1 MTDIEKLQLVLSA
14 ISGAFIVS
22 QTQAYHTE
30 IVDGGT
36 KNKIWSFTTALAL
49 TPAVLAPLA
58 QLWPDMHLGLYQCV
72 FTAFSAGVYY
82 IASVAHQ
89 NQIYINQGELDKIQ
103 ALPFHAHNNK
113 FLMDSTLFLSR
124 NMNKF
129 LIPFYVASL
138 VSCIFF
144 GAPVYGYISLI
155 MYGVNLL
162 NQYGYFPA
170 ILKTPYLYL
179 NVLVM
184 TSATFG
190 LTSWLNL
197 AFFLAGVTYVIV
209 DYIRCHLYQ
218 ADSPTAQFPMA
229 DPEKKFTVLSMANN
243 DANAEEQLSSL
254 INKHRTY
261 KSLCA
266 TKPAQLRFG
275 FPWESFLYAFSRM
288 SGHNLEKV
296 YNHAQHVLF
305 HEKITPGVHVTFNHF
320 YDSHQ
325 LVEKILADA
334 PSIDYED
341 YLALFNQCDFK
352 SPAFRDTIVNQML
365 LHDKYHE
372 KAFADRCAEF
382 GLSHEAEL
390 VDVQIAYLR
399 REMTYF
405 VERFNNPSYRD
416 LTAQQVAV
424 MHRYVRLLLPKI
436 KQLSVARQND
446 IILTIAI
453 CTGSHCN
460 RVYLETLSSL
470 AEEFGCLVNDTLT
483 FREQAML
490 EVQAV
495 REAAFRRYYYHA
507 AKLLKNKNPVFKKLF
522 EDLDDYHTYE
532 LFVKLFGANF
542 YLRNPTLTLRYRT
555 TQEIYRD
562 KTVHMSLSKFQF
574 TDEKMLFSQTYNA
587 EYLVDQALRPESKLY
602 AVFIRWCWKHFP
614 SGYENIVYDDDHL
627 LKNGPKTKAL
637 AELMLLDL
645 GILELNDAYPLVDV
659 SIPEVATLRL
669 AVVVREEVT
678 NYLKARENPQDAAS
692 FNHVFDLVKE
702 IEDTGVNAIWELVKE
717 RITKRLFEEF
727 DMLYPN
733 IDNQDFINFIDTGR
747 QVECPPIRM
756 DKLYDSEGYRQDN
769 DNIKKQIAD
778 MQQKWEERTQ
788 PVANLRENSVFKPI
802 AEETAQHSEEL
813 FSYTSP
819 YDLATIS
826 G

>member
-1 MTDIEKLQLVLSA
+1 
-14 ISGAFIVS
+14 
-22 QTQAYHTE
+22 
-30 IVDGGT
+30 
-36 KNKIWSFTTALAL
+36 
-49 TPAVLAPLA
+49 
-58 QLWPDMHLGLYQCV
+58 
-72 FTAFSAGVYY
+72 
-82 IASVAHQ
+82 
-89 NQIYINQGELDKIQ
+89 
-103 ALPFHAHNNK
+103 
-113 FLMDSTLFLSR
+113 
-124 NMNKF
+124 
-129 LIPFYVASL
+129 
-138 VSCIFF
+138 
-144 GAPVYGYISLI
+144 
-155 MYGVNLL
+155 
-162 NQYGYFPA
+162 
-170 ILKTPYLYL
+170 
-179 NVLVM
+179 
-184 TSATFG
+184 
-190 LTSWLNL
+190 
-197 AFFLAGVTYVIV
+197 
-209 DYIRCHLYQ
+209 
-218 ADSPTAQFPMA
+218 
-229 DPEKKFTVLSMANN
+229 
-243 DANAEEQLSSL
+243 
-254 INKHRTY
+254 
-261 KSLCA
+261 
-266 TKPAQLRFG
+266 
-275 FPWESFLYAFSRM
+275 
-288 SGHNLEKV
+288 
-296 YNHAQHVLF
+296 
-305 HEKITPGVHVTFNHF
+305 
-320 YDSHQ
+320 
-325 LVEKILADA
+325 
-334 PSIDYED
+334 
-341 YLALFNQCDFK
+341 
-352 SPAFRDTIVNQML
+352 
-365 LHDKYHE
+365 
-372 KAFADRCAEF
+372 
-382 GLSHEAEL
+382 
-390 VDVQIAYLR
+390 
-399 REMTYF
+399 
-405 VERFNNPSYRD
+405 
-416 LTAQQVAV
+416 
-424 MHRYVRLLLPKI
+424 
-436 KQLSVARQND
+436 
-446 IILTIAI
+446 
-453 CTGSHCN
+453 
-460 RVYLETLSSL
+460 
-470 AEEFGCLVNDTLT
+470 
-483 FREQAML
+483 ML

-562 KTVHMSLSKFQF
+562 KTVHMSLSKFHF

-587 EYLVDQALRPESKLY
+587 EYLVDQVLRPESKLH
-602 AVFIRWCWKHFP
+602 AVFIRWCREHFP

-627 LKNGPKTKAL
+627 LKHGPKTKAL